1 MGRFCDLIIDTVLFL
16 RGFDRVSLFV
26 FYDTATPCGFHKA
39 GTCGV

>member
-26 FYDTATPCGFHKA
+26 FTILPHPADFTKAWFTPF
-39 GTCGV
+39 